1 MKKQPFYFLF
11 FSAALFTAFSG
22 CMKKQSYSDVPEI
35 GFLGFEMIYDTAQ
48 VVRTGILSISYQD
61 GNGDIGLSPSDT
73 FPPYQKNGPYY
84 YNYVITYFEKQ
95 NGVFKQ
101 VDLTIPFSLR
111 IPVLTP
117 DDPDKA
123 IKGFILDT
131 IGLYPPPLH
140 DTIKFE
146 AFIYD
151 RALNK
156 SNVITTPEII
166 LRRK

>member
-1 MKKQPFYFLF
+1 
-11 FSAALFTAFSG
+11 
-22 CMKKQSYSDVPEI
+22 MKKQSYSDVPEI

-84 YNYVITYFEKQ
+84 YNYVIMYFEKQ
-95 NGVFKQ
+95 NGVYKQ
-101 VDLTIPFSLR
+101 IDLNPPFSSR

-117 DDPDKA
+117 LDPGRA
-123 IKGFILDT
+123 IKGTITNTMTLDPHPLFDT
-131 IGLYPPPLH
+131 IQ
-140 DTIKFE
+140 FQ

-151 RALNK
+151 RGLHK

-166 LRRK
+166 LRKR

>member
-1 MKKQPFYFLF
+1 MKKLPFFFLF
-11 FSAALFTAFSG
+11 FLGAFLAVFSG
-22 CMKKQSYSDVPEI
+22 CMKKQSYPDIPAISL
-35 GFLGFEMIYDTAQ
+35 LGLELIYDTAQ

-61 GNGDIGLSPSDT
+61 GNGDIGLNPPDT
-73 FPPYQKNGPYY
+73 FPPYQRNGPYY
-84 YNYVITYFEKQ
+84 YNYVFTYFEKQ

-101 VDLTIPFSLR
+101 VDLLIPFSLR

-117 DDPDKA
+117 NDPNKA
-123 IKGFILDT
+123 IKGFIMDT

>member
-1 MKKQPFYFLF
+1 MKKQPFFVLF
-11 FSAALFTAFSG
+11 FFGALFAVISG
-22 CMKKQSYSDVPEI
+22 CMKKQSYPETPVI
-35 GFLGFEMIYDTAQ
+35 SFLNLELFYDSAH
-48 VVRTGILSISYQD
+48 VVKTGILTISYQD
-61 GNGDIGLSPSDT
+61 GNGDIGLADGDT

-84 YNYVITYFEKQ
+84 YNFVLTHFEKQ
-95 NGVFKQ
+95 NGVYHQ
-101 VDLTIPFSLR
+101 VFDSIPFSAR

-117 DDPDKA
+117 DDPNKP
-123 IKGFILDT
+123 IKGFIADNIL
-131 IGLYPPPLH
+131 LYPPPLH

-146 AFIYD
+146 VFIYD